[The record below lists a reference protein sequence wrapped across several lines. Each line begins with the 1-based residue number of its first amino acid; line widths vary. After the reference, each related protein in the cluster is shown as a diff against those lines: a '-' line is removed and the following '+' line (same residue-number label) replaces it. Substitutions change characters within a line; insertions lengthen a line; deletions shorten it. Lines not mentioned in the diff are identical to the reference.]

1 MRAFK
6 PNYTGGGNGRPDF
19 VAVQVYDAMNA
30 IYRIVNE
37 QKGQIDPD
45 RTMEILKDWRFES
58 PRGMVTLLGKT
69 RGVLQD
75 IYIRRTQR
83 RNGVLQG
90 NIETETLPGIHDPN
104 EEG

>member
-1 MRAFK
+1 M
-6 PNYTGGGNGRPDF
+6 
-19 VAVQVYDAMNA
+19 
-30 IYRIVNE
+30 
-37 QKGQIDPD
+37 
-45 RTMEILKDWRFES
+45 KDLRFES

-83 RNGVLQG
+83 RNGQLQ